1 MARGS
6 EFITLE
12 DGVLRQ
18 VVGPN
23 SRHLARMESAYDV
36 DLDAPG
42 GGIRI
47 NGSPRDRA
55 DARRMIDSLSS
66 RESRLPTI
74 W

>member
-55 DARRMIDSLSS
+55 DEVALRRSAKPPSH
-66 RESRLPTI
+66 RRV
-74 W
+74 